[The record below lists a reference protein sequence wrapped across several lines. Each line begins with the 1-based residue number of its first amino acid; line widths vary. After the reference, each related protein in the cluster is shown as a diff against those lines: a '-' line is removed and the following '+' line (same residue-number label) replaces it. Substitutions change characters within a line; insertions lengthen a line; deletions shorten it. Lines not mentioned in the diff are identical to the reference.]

1 MRKTYSKPE
10 TTSLDIEMMPL
21 LVGTIH
27 EEIIDKPE
35 SGEGGGSGS
44 GGGGE
49 YGGEVG
55 APSWGGAFD
64 YNDTEDS
71 Y

>member
-21 LVGTIH
+21 LAGTIH
-27 EEIIDKPE
+27 EEITDKPE
-35 SGEGGGSGS
+35 PGDGGGSGS

-55 APSWGGAFD
+55 APLWGGVFD
-64 YNDTEDS
+64 YDDTEDS